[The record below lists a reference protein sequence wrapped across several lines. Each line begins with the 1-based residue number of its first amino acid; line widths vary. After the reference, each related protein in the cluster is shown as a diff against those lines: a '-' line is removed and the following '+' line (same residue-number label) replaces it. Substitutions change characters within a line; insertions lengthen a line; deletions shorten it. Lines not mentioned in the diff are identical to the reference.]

1 MNKSNIVMFRS
12 FIIKDLIAM
21 KYLSIQAFSHFII
34 ISIFF
39 S

>member
-21 KYLSIQAFSHFII
+21 KYLRIQAFSHYKY
-34 ISIFF
+34 IF
-39 S
+39 

>member
-21 KYLSIQAFSHFII
+21 KYLNIQAF
-34 ISIFF
+34 
-39 S
+39 